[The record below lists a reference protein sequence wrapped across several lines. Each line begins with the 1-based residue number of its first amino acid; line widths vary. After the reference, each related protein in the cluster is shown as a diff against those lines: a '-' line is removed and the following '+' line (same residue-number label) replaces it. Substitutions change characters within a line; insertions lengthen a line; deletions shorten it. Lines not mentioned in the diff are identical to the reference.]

1 MAAAACTGWTE
12 ATQTLTMQ
20 TSISAAKVHTKVHYH
35 RQTVI
40 NAMVAAVGG
49 LLFGYDTSVISGAVL
64 FVRSHFHWDSL
75 ATEVAVSIVLVGAL
89 LGAAVGG
96 YLGDRFGRKP
106 VQIANATIF
115 GVFAVLTGLANTTP
129 LFLIGRFMVGFAVGV
144 TSMITPLYIA
154 EVSPP
159 AIRGAL
165 VQLNQLM
172 ISVGVAV
179 AYAVAWFLSNTG
191 NWRMMFISAV
201 FPSVVL
207 LISLFFLPESPR
219 WLASKGRLD
228 AARAIL
234 NRIYGPTETEV
245 AMAQLVTVI
254 QADKLTLRDLF
265 LRRFRKPLIA
275 GVGLAI
281 FQQITGANTIIYYTP
296 IIMQLAGFKSA
307 SDAILTTLI
316 IGSMSALF
324 AVGAMPLLDRVGR
337 RGLLLIGIAGM
348 FACLALL
355 GYYFGAPHISRFLVV
370 GAFLAYLAFFQIG
383 LGPVFWLLISEIYPT
398 RIRGQAMSL
407 ASVTI
412 WAADWLVALTF
423 LTLLDHLGARKSFW
437 LYGLACVAAY
447 IFAFCFVPETKGRTL
462 EEIEAGWQ

>member
-1 MAAAACTGWTE
+1 
-12 ATQTLTMQ
+12 
-20 TSISAAKVHTKVHYH
+20 
-35 RQTVI
+35 
-40 NAMVAAVGG
+40 
-49 LLFGYDTSVISGAVL
+49 VISGAIL
-64 FVRSHFHWDSL
+64 FVRGHFHWNSF
-75 ATEVAVSIVLVGAL
+75 ATEVAVSIVLAGAL

-96 YLGDRFGRKP
+96 YLGDRFGRRP
-106 VQIANATIF
+106 LQIANAAVF
-115 GVFAVLTGLANTTP
+115 GIFAVLTGLATTTP

-154 EVSPP
+154 EISPP

-179 AYAVAWFLSNTG
+179 AYAVAWLLSDTG

-201 FPSVVL
+201 VPSVVL
-207 LISLFFLPESPR
+207 LVSLFFLPESPR
-219 WLASKGRLD
+219 WLASKGRYE
-228 AARAIL
+228 AARGIL
-234 NRIYGPTETEV
+234 NRIYGPAETEV
-245 AMAQLVTVI
+245 AMTQFVTVI
-254 QADKLTLRDLF
+254 EANRLSLRDLF

-275 GVGLAI
+275 GIGLAI
-281 FQQITGANTIIYYTP
+281 FQQITGVNTIIYYTP
-296 IIMQLAGFKSA
+296 IIMQMAGFKSA
-307 SDAILTTLI
+307 SDAILITFI
-316 IGSMSALF
+316 IGCMTALF

-337 RGLLLIGIAGM
+337 RRLLLVSITGM

-355 GYYFGAPHISRFLVV
+355 GYCFGVPYTSRFLVV
-370 GAFLAYLAFFQIG
+370 GAFLSYLAFFQIG

-412 WAADWLVALTF
+412 WASDWLVTLTF

-437 LYGLACVAAY
+437 LYGIACVAAY
-447 IFAFCFVPETKGRTL
+447 IFCSCFIPETKGRTL
-462 EEIEAGWQ
+462 EEIEAGWR